1 MRPLRDVGRSQ
12 GVRTRHSDFHAER
25 HLARR
30 AAKAQRL
37 ESPDPWRPR
46 ETRGALPAKGPRP
59 ASADHTGRAE
69 RAGGVE
75 GGVRVAGE
83 RYGDTAHSGFGRRK
97 WALAAAGAVVAV
109 CGAAALWIR
118 RESPPQPMTVTP
130 FTVYPGSE
138 GYPSLSPD
146 GNQVAFVWGGPDD
159 SNSDIYVKMIGSGE
173 PLRLTSHPADDLF
186 PAWSPDGRQI

>member
-12 GVRTRHSDFHAER
+12 GVRTRHPDFHAER

-30 AAKAQRL
+30 AAKARRL
-37 ESPDPWRPR
+37 ESPAPWRPR

-83 RYGDTAHSGFGRRK
+83 RYGDTRA
-97 WALAAAGAVVAV
+97 
-109 CGAAALWIR
+109 
-118 RESPPQPMTVTP
+118 
-130 FTVYPGSE
+130 
-138 GYPSLSPD
+138 
-146 GNQVAFVWGGPDD
+146 
-159 SNSDIYVKMIGSGE
+159 
-173 PLRLTSHPADDLF
+173 LRLRTAQVGAGSCRSSRGRVRRGRPMDQTGIASAADDGDAFYRISWERRLSEF
-186 PAWSPDGRQI
+186 FAGRQPGRLRMGWAGRFQFGYLRK